1 MRFRDLTNESIIP
14 QYDEVEF
21 DLDEGLAW
29 AKRGGKVVRKFR
41 CASGRRKGR
50 IVAKPG
56 TCTSP
61 KNVKAMT
68 TMKKTR
74 RTKGATPGII
84 ARRTKRTSPASQKLT
99 SLNVGSRRRLKKI
112 KRRGSKR

>member
-41 CASGRRKGR
+41 CTGGRRKGR
-50 IVAKPG
+50 IVAKPAQCFAAPDIKKRNKLKI
-56 TCTSP
+56 T
-61 KNVKAMT
+61 KARLGSRMT
-68 TMKKTR
+68 RKAQ
-74 RTKGATPGII
+74 RTK
-84 ARRTKRTSPASQKLT
+84 KVNPASKRVAALNKT
-99 SLNVGSRRRLKKI
+99 SR
-112 KRRGSKR
+112 